1 MSEKFDNMSHVFT
14 QDDIADFKRIEKE
27 IETDQASFLRVADNL
42 IEVRDR
48 KLYGIVADTFEG
60 YVRDRWG
67 WSKQRAYQLISAKRV
82 VDSLPEK
89 GQLVVDSESKARA
102 LAPVPPKRRMRVI
115 HDAVEVSTN
124 GKPTARDISEAAE
137 RHPAPPKPTP
147 PPAKPAAPEKVYDVT
162 GWEVPENLVKLFERS
177 AEVKEVLSRISSI
190 RGLLA
195 RVEETKDW
203 LWQPVNKSML
213 TADLDRVYYELK
225 TALPYVVC
233 PECQGRSSD
242 PEFRHCNLCK
252 KRGVISEYLWKTA
265 VPIELKTVREKSC
278 KK

>member
-14 QDDIADFKRIEKE
+14 QEDIADFKRIEKE

-48 KLYGIVADTFEG
+48 KLYGIVADTFED

-82 VDSLPEK
+82 VDSLPEYESTI
-89 GQLVVDSESKARA
+89 VDSESKARA

-137 RHPAPPKPTP
+137 RYPDPPKPTP
-147 PPAKPAAPEKVYDVT
+147 PPAKLAAPDVIYDKT
-162 GWEVPENLVKLFERS
+162 GFPVPENLVKLFERS

-203 LWQPVNKSML
+203 LWQPVNKSMT

-225 TALPYVVC
+225 MAMPYVVC
-233 PECQGRSSD
+233 PYCQGREETKS
-242 PEFRHCNLCK
+242 HCTSCK
-252 KRGVISEYLWKTA
+252 QRGILSQHVWDNA
-265 VPIELKTVREKSC
+265 VPAELKAVREKSC